1 MWEYLY
7 LGVLVRMNV
16 GVLVL
21 GCEYWYSGVLVRT
34 NAGVLVLG
42 WGYWYSLPISDLR

>member
-1 MWEYLY
+1 MWEYWY
-7 LGVLVRMNV
+7 LGVPVRMNA

-21 GCEYWYSGVLVRT
+21 GCEYWYLGVLVHT

-42 WGYWYSLPISDLR
+42 WEYWYSLPISDLR